1 MLNRVELLEALASVS
16 GSLFVDNSNAY
27 ALARRIW
34 QAIVD
39 DEEFLTKARRI
50 ETKWTIPS
58 WSGDLDL
65 AIPVEAASGT
75 YQIVSVDGSQVYP
88 DRHQGTSCYL
98 INIGSVVIHY
108 GSPVNPVTFN
118 SRPTVFV
125 STDGECYQEANIH
138 EVINCRR
145 QELELVG
152 GLTVM
157 RSVQERNKATLLLF
171 DGSLVFWNL
180 EAKDSVLT
188 DLFLP
193 NYLATLYQL
202 YQSRSM
208 YAGYISLPKSR
219 ELVNLVRLALCDFD
233 VDNTQLYDVIDPVVD
248 ATIASFFLTP
258 HTRTGVFCNNATISR
273 LYPDALRPHFFYLH
287 VGEEI
292 GRVEIPGWIAAD
304 EVLVNQVA
312 SLILDQSIKG
322 AGYPVALA
330 EAHEQAVVKGP
341 DRDFFYHALYK
352 EGLTHDRAINMSGK
366 VLRKRRIGI

>member
-1 MLNRVELLEALASVS
+1 MLNRVQLMEALASVS
-16 GSLFVDNSNAY
+16 GLLFIDNSNSY
-27 ALARRIW
+27 AIARSTW

-39 DEEFLTKARRI
+39 DQEFLTKARRI
-50 ETKWTIPS
+50 ETKWALPS
-58 WSGDLDL
+58 WSQRLDTVV
-65 AIPVEAASGT
+65 PVNEVSGT

-125 STDGECYQEANIH
+125 NTDEECYQKANIH

-145 QELELVG
+145 QELELEG
-152 GLTVM
+152 GLQVM
-157 RSVQERNKATLLLF
+157 RSVSERSQSTLLLF

-188 DLFLP
+188 DLFLSS
-193 NYLATLYQL
+193 YLATLYQL
-202 YQSRSM
+202 YQNRSM

-233 VDNTQLYDVIDPVVD
+233 VENTQLYAVVDPVVD
-248 ATIASFFLTP
+248 ATIASFFLAP

-273 LYPDALRPHFFYLH
+273 LYPDVLRPHFFYLH
-287 VGEEI
+287 VGDEI
-292 GRVEIPGWIAAD
+292 GRIEIPGWIAAD
-304 EVLVNQVA
+304 ELLVNQVA

-352 EGLTHDRAINMSGK
+352 EGMTHDRAINTSGK
-366 VLRKRRIGI
+366 VLRKRRMGI

>member
-1 MLNRVELLEALASVS
+1 MLNRVQLMEAVTTVS
-16 GSLFVDNSNAY
+16 RSLFVDTSNAH
-27 ALARRIW
+27 AIARNTW

-39 DEEFLTKARRI
+39 DQAFLAKARRI
-50 ETKWTIPS
+50 ETKWALPS
-58 WSGDLDL
+58 WSDRLDTVVPVDVVSDL
-65 AIPVEAASGT
+65 

-108 GSPVNPVTFN
+108 GSPINPVTFT
-118 SRPTVFV
+118 SWPTVFA
-125 STDGECYQEANIH
+125 GAEEEYCQGANIH

-145 QELELVG
+145 QGLELMG
-152 GLTVM
+152 GLEAM
-157 RSVQERNKATLLLF
+157 GSVGERNKATLLLF

-180 EAKDSVLT
+180 EAKNSVLT

-193 NYLATLYQL
+193 TYLSTLYQL

-219 ELVNLVRLALCDFD
+219 ELVNLVRLALCNFD
-233 VDNTQLYDVIDPVVD
+233 VDNIQLYAAVDSVVD
-248 ATIASFFLTP
+248 TIITSFFLAP
-258 HTRTGVFCNNATISR
+258 HTRSGVFRNNATISR

-287 VGEEI
+287 VGDEI

-304 EVLVNQVA
+304 ERLVNQVA

-322 AGYPVALA
+322 GGYPVALA

-352 EGLTHDRAINMSGK
+352 EGMTHNHAISMSSK